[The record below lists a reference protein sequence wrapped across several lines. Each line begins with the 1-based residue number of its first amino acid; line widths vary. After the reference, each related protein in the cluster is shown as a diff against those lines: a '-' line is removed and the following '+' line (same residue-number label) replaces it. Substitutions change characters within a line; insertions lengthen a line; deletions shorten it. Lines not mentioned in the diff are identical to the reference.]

1 MGDCT
6 KNSAVTNGY
15 VTDMVGDAMME
26 DMKRV
31 YGLIDNDEVIKSYLY
46 EIACNIVMA
55 LSNKHTRN
63 SRF

>member
-1 MGDCT
+1 
-6 KNSAVTNGY
+6 
-15 VTDMVGDAMME
+15 MVGDAMME